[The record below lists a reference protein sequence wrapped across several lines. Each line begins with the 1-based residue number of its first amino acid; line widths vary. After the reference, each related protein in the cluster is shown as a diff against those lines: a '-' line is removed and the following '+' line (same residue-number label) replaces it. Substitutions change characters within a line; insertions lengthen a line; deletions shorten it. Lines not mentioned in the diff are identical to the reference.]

1 MTCNFVKYYFSIV
14 LGVKHGT
21 PEDWNFAWKMYNSTQ
36 VASERNL
43 WLRSLASSNEPYI
56 IQQYLDSVFNRS
68 KVRSQDVRTVIA
80 TIAKNPAGSQVI
92 RRKNS

>member
-1 MTCNFVKYYFSIV
+1 
-14 LGVKHGT
+14 
-21 PEDWNFAWKMYNSTQ
+21 MYNSTQ

-80 TIAKNPAGSQVI
+80 TIAKNPAGSQVVLCTVYPECFLAEQ
-92 RRKNS
+92 KHLFDWTGVY

>member
-1 MTCNFVKYYFSIV
+1 
-14 LGVKHGT
+14 
-21 PEDWNFAWKMYNSTQ
+21 MYNSTQ

-80 TIAKNPAGSQVI
+80 TIAKNPAGCQVLCCEKKI
-92 RRKNS
+92 VKLHIKGPNH

>member
-1 MTCNFVKYYFSIV
+1 
-14 LGVKHGT
+14 
-21 PEDWNFAWKMYNSTQ
+21 MYNSTQ

-92 RRKNS
+92 RRRKFVKNEIPIVCSIVYCVP